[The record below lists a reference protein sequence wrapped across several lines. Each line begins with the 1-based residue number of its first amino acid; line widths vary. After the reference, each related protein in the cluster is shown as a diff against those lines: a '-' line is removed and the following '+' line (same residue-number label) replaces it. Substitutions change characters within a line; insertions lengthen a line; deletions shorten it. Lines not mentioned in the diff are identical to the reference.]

1 MPITAAYIIGIIAAV
16 VCTILSVIMI
26 TPAKKRNSLPNFFKV
41 IHDLFNFKTL
51 FIEKILK
58 FIYILLTLG
67 CVFIGFLML
76 FSGTYYTDYWTDTTH
91 FQSTFGQGLL
101 VLILGPVII
110 RITYES
116 LMMFILLVQ
125 NVIELNRKTP
135 DNNCKV
141 VEKIEEKVEEKVE
154 APVAKVYCTK
164 CGAQYDAD
172 SSCPNCKE

>member
-1 MPITAAYIIGIIAAV
+1 MPITAAIVIGIIAAV

-26 TPAKKRNSLPNFFKV
+26 TPAKKRNALSPFFKFL
-41 IHDLFNFKTL
+41 HDLFNFKTL

-101 VLILGPVII
+101 ILILGPVAI

-135 DNNCKV
+135 DNNKA
-141 VEKIEEKVEEKVE
+141 EEKVEEIVEEKVE
-154 APVAKVYCTK
+154 APVAKVFCTK
-164 CGAQYDAD
+164 CGTQYEVG
-172 SSCPNCKE
+172 SSCPNCNE